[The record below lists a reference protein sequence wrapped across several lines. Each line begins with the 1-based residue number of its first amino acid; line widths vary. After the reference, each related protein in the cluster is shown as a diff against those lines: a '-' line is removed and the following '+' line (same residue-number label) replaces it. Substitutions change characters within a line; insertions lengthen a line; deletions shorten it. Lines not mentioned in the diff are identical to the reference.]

1 MDTWDFLQ
9 PLWFHCK
16 CHQPKKNPREQF
28 RYGFSESF
36 RFLSTLL
43 YEVWPNSNFP
53 LKIAPLWC
61 TIFNRMN
68 ILSLHTCLLW
78 IFDQKWGIW
87 NSSTSNTDANCRFC
101 RPVIFFDI
109 FRNILVISF
118 QIFLNI
124 WWNFMKS
131 DMLHM
136 ELNFKTARVRYNDV
150 KYFLKESINHW
161 NGIEIYYRWIIFFE
175 FYHIFKCNMK
185 YSAVYNNNEIGMK

>member
-16 CHQPKKNPREQF
+16 CHQPKKNPCEQF
-28 RYGFSESF
+28 RYGFSELF

-43 YEVWPNSNFP
+43 YEVWPNLNFLP
-53 LKIAPLWC
+53 KIAPLWC

-78 IFDQKWGIW
+78 IFDPKWGIW
-87 NSSTSNTDANCRFC
+87 NSSTSNADANCRFC
-101 RPVIFFDI
+101 GPVLFFDI

-124 WWNFMKS
+124 WCFQSNPHEISWNLICYTWSWTLK
-131 DMLHM
+131 LHEWDIM
-136 ELNFKTARVRYNDV
+136 ISNIFWRNQ
-150 KYFLKESINHW
+150 SI
-161 NGIEIYYRWIIFFE
+161 IETE
-175 FYHIFKCNMK
+175 
-185 YSAVYNNNEIGMK
+185 